1 MCTTPV
7 HPISRPSAGYPLLAL
22 SSLPVP
28 QQPRVS
34 STAAAHININLS
46 HACGI
51 QKRTL
56 YTADFAMLDPD
67 LRKRTRTKLAG
78 RERER
83 EEMTSVLL
91 VIGYD
96 GFW

>member
-1 MCTTPV
+1 MHVEFKNERCS
-7 HPISRPSAGYPLLAL
+7 I
-22 SSLPVP
+22 
-28 QQPRVS
+28 
-34 STAAAHININLS
+34 
-46 HACGI
+46 
-51 QKRTL
+51 
-56 YTADFAMLDPD
+56 ADFAMLDPD